1 MKRVVYVDNNATT
14 RVADEVV
21 EEMVPYFKE
30 LYGNPSSMHTFG
42 GQLYKR
48 MERARGKVADII
60 GATPP
65 EIIFTSCGTE
75 SDNAA
80 IRGVLESYPKKRHIV
95 TTRVEHP
102 AVFNLCKYLARKGY
116 ELTEIS
122 VDNQGLLDLDE
133 LRAAIRDDTAIV
145 SIMHA
150 NNETG
155 VIFPVEEAGQIIKEK
170 GAIFH
175 CDAVQAVGKLPLNMS
190 RSTIDL
196 LSLSGH
202 KLHAPK
208 GVGALYIRRG
218 VKFQPLIMGGHHE
231 HSKRAGT
238 ENVPYIMGLGKACE
252 LANEYMKEEQGRVKC
267 LRDKLEENILAN
279 ISNSRL
285 NGHKTLRLPNT
296 TNISFEYIEGEAILL
311 LLDEVGICASS
322 GSACTSGALEPSH
335 VLRAM
340 GVPFTA
346 AHGSVRFSLSRYNTE
361 EEIDYIAKNIPPI
374 IKRLKDISP
383 YAKEIEELEQKA
395 VSTANRG

>member
-170 GAIFH
+170 GAVFH
-175 CDAVQAVGKLPLNMS
+175 CDAVQAVGKLPLDMS

-218 VKFQPLIMGGHHE
+218 VKFQPLIVGGHHE

-296 TNISFEYIEGEAILL
+296 TNISFDRTEAESLLIALDLEGVA
-311 LLDEVGICASS
+311 VST
-322 GSACTSGALEPSH
+322 GSACSSGTLEPSH
-335 VLRAM
+335 VLKAM
-340 GVPFTA
+340 GLP
-346 AHGSVRFSLSRYNTE
+346 AHRTQNSIRFSLGAANTE
-361 EEIDYIAKNIPPI
+361 EEIDRVVAILPGLVDKLRSLTRVPVRA
-374 IKRLKDISP
+374 
-383 YAKEIEELEQKA
+383 
-395 VSTANRG
+395 